1 MTYSKEK
8 RMASIKKEIGNAL
21 AGIIQ
26 TAQEKQI
33 KDNGDYLQD
42 GLIYCGKCDTPKE
55 CKISFLGAETIVPCL
70 CKCGLKEREDTE
82 RFIAEETRR
91 VELQNRRGECFD
103 NSSLW
108 NYTFEKCKI
117 KDDPLY
123 ETCVKYAENF
133 EKMTEEGQG
142 LMFFGDVGNGKTYL
156 AASIANELLEK
167 GYTCRMTN
175 FATITMEMQDFK
187 VNKAAYV
194 RELMNND
201 LLVIDDLASERDTE
215 FMNENVLNIINR
227 RYQSRKPLIVTTNL
241 TADELK
247 NPKDISKKRLYSRLM
262 EMTIPISVHGKDM
275 RREELKEKY
284 NKFKELLHLPGKE

>member
-1 MTYSKEK
+1 
-8 RMASIKKEIGNAL
+8 MADIKKEIGSVITEMIKNAEEE
-21 AGIIQ
+21 Q
-26 TAQEKQI
+26 K
-33 KDNGDYLQD
+33 KSDDDYLED
-42 GLIYCGKCDTPKE
+42 GLIHCGKCNSPKE
-55 CKISFLGAETIVPCL
+55 CKISIFGSDAIVPCL
-70 CKCGLKEREDTE
+70 CKCGLQEREAAE
-82 RFIAEETRR
+82 RFIADETRR
-91 VELQNRRGECFD
+91 VELQNKRGECFD

-108 NYTFEKCKI
+108 DYTFEKCKI

-133 EKMTEEGQG
+133 DKMTEEGQG

-194 RELMNND
+194 RDLMNHD

-247 NPKDISKKRLYSRLM
+247 TPKDISKKRLYSRLM

-284 NKFKELLHLPGKE
+284 NKFKELLHLPGKD